1 MYIIM
6 YGFACYYFWFIF
18 VSIATFWSRK
28 DPINKKYVDSAFIES
43 VIGPMYQSLNYRS
56 SPWVCE
62 SVIESVIMSLS
73 LRLVIGSKN
82 FNTAFLRE
90 KNQSAPFLSILQL
103 CRVYVIV
110 HVKCFA
116 MGNVFVMGI
125 IRRFT

>member
-1 MYIIM
+1 
-6 YGFACYYFWFIF
+6 
-18 VSIATFWSRK
+18 
-28 DPINKKYVDSAFIES
+28 
-43 VIGPMYQSLNYRS
+43 
-56 SPWVCE
+56 
-62 SVIESVIMSLS
+62 MSLS